1 MDRPVLDALPTSLTH
16 LLQLLRAILADVHIH
31 SIIGQVDS
39 FVDAI
44 NNRIII
50 LEVDLFVP

>member
-16 LLQLLRAILADVHIH
+16 LLQFLRAILADIQ
-31 SIIGQVDS
+31 SIIAQVDS
-39 FVDAI
+39 FIDAI

-50 LEVDLFVP
+50 LEVDLSVP